1 MKVGDPSGS
10 ELIRRVQGESQPRM
24 PLTGPPFLSEEEI
37 ALLEAWVQA
46 GMPAGD
52 VAAATR
58 QSPPVP
64 PRPEPDE
71 IATFEHVQPILLK
84 RCVKCHKENGKM
96 GPPPEGL
103 RLDSYAK
110 VIAGGERLVI
120 VPGKPGLSELIRR
133 IEGKALPRM
142 PFDGPPWLD
151 EEDLQL
157 LRQWVQ
163 QGACNAAGEPMPI
176 PQGRKVRFRGRM
188 TGPSAV
194 DGAEFILGDE
204 ARVDKDPRVGD
215 QIELRGVV
223 DEAGNVRANRLRKR

>member
-1 MKVGDPSGS
+1 
-10 ELIRRVQGESQPRM
+10 
-24 PLTGPPFLSEEEI
+24 
-37 ALLEAWVQA
+37 
-46 GMPAGD
+46 
-52 VAAATR
+52 
-58 QSPPVP
+58 
-64 PRPEPDE
+64 
-71 IATFEHVQPILLK
+71 
-84 RCVKCHKENGKM
+84 M

-103 RLDSYAK
+103 RLDSYAN

-163 QGACNAAGEPMPI
+163 QGARNAEGEQMPI
-176 PQGRKVRFRGRM
+176 PEGRKVRFRGLM

-194 DGAEFILGDE
+194 DGAEFILGDD
-204 ARVDKDPRVGD
+204 ARIDKDPRVGD

-223 DEAGNVRANRLRKR
+223 DEAGNVRASRLRKR